1 MTDPGGWRP
10 RASMQTLRLRADIVA
25 SVREFF
31 KQRNVLEV
39 ETPSLSTAGCTDPNI
54 EPVTARVQALG
65 KAVHY
70 LATSPEHAMKRL
82 LAAGS
87 GDIYQLCRVYRDG
100 ELGRWHQPEFTLL
113 EWYRVGWNER
123 ELMAEVD
130 ELLRSVLAP
139 YRARTGTTSLG
150 YREAFHRYLSIDPAD
165 PPGTIRRHLAE
176 RGVHAPAELD
186 SDGLLDLALGTVI
199 APRFD
204 PGRVTFVHG
213 FPASQAALARIG
225 PDGQA
230 ARFEA
235 FTGGLE
241 LANGYRELTDANEQQ
256 ARFEREQAA
265 RRAPARPAPPLDNV
279 LIAALRH
286 GLPDCSGVA
295 VGVDRLIAV
304 AAGVNGIADTLS
316 FPH

>member
-1 MTDPGGWRP
+1 MTGSDGWRP
-10 RASMQTLRLRADIVA
+10 RASFETLRLRADIVA
-25 SVREFF
+25 SIREFF
-31 KQRNVLEV
+31 MQRKVLEV

-65 KAVHY
+65 KDVHY

-130 ELLRSVLAP
+130 ELLKIVLAP
-139 YRARTGTTSLG
+139 YRTRTGTTSLG

-165 PPGTIRRHLAE
+165 TPGAIRRRLAQ
-176 RGVHAPAELD
+176 RGVHAPGELD
-186 SDGLLDLALGTVI
+186 SDGLLDLALGTLI

-204 PGRVTFVHG
+204 PDRVTFVHG

-225 PDGQA
+225 PDGES

-241 LANGYRELTDANEQQ
+241 LANGYRELADANEQR
-256 ARFEREQAA
+256 ARFEREQAT
-265 RRAPARPAPPLDNV
+265 RRAAGRPAPPLDEN
-279 LIAALRH
+279 LIAALGH

-295 VGVDRLIAV
+295 VGVDRLVAI
-304 AAGVNGIADTLS
+304 AAGVDGIAGTLS

>member
-1 MTDPGGWRP
+1 MTGSDCWRP
-10 RASMQTLRLRADIVA
+10 RASMETMRLRADLVA
-25 SVREFF
+25 SIREFF
-31 KQRNVLEV
+31 RQRNVLEV
-39 ETPSLSTAGCTDPNI
+39 ETPTLSTAGCTDPNI

-65 KAVHY
+65 KGVHY

-113 EWYRVGWNER
+113 EWYRVGWDER

-130 ELLRSVLAP
+130 EFLKFVLAP
-139 YRARTGTTSLG
+139 YRTRTGTASLG

-165 PPGTIRRHLAE
+165 TPEAIRRRLAE
-176 RGVHAPAELD
+176 HEVHAPGELD
-186 SDGLLDLALGTVI
+186 SDGLLDLALGATI

-204 PGRVTFVHG
+204 PDRITFVHG
-213 FPASQAALARIG
+213 FPASQAALAQIKPNG
-225 PDGQA
+225 EA

-241 LANGYRELTDANEQQ
+241 LANGYRELSDADEQR
-256 ARFEREQAA
+256 ARFEREQAT
-265 RRAPARPAPPLDNV
+265 RRAAGRPAAPLDEY
-279 LIAALRH
+279 LIAALSH

-295 VGVDRLIAV
+295 VGVDRLVAV
-304 AAGVNGIADTLS
+304 AAGVDGIADTLS
-316 FPH
+316 FPR

>member
-1 MTDPGGWRP
+1 ME
-10 RASMQTLRLRADIVA
+10 TLRLRADIVA
-25 SVREFF
+25 SIREFF
-31 KQRNVLEV
+31 MRRNVLEV

-65 KAVHY
+65 KGVHY

-113 EWYRVGWNER
+113 EWYRVGWDER
-123 ELMAEVD
+123 KLMAEVD
-130 ELLRSVLAP
+130 ELLKFILAP
-139 YRARTGTTSLG
+139 FRARTGTTSLG
-150 YREAFHRYLSIDPAD
+150 YREAFHRFLSIDPAD
-165 PPGTIRRHLAE
+165 APGAIRRRLAE
-176 RGVHAPAELD
+176 LGVHAPGELD
-186 SDGLLDLALGTVI
+186 SDGLLDLALATLI

-204 PGRVTFVHG
+204 PDRVTFVHG
-213 FPASQAALARIG
+213 FPASQAALARIR
-225 PDGQA
+225 PDGES

-241 LANGYRELTDANEQQ
+241 LANGYRELADANEQR
-256 ARFEREQAA
+256 ARFEREQAR
-265 RRAPARPAPPLDNV
+265 RRAAGRPAPPLDENLV
-279 LIAALRH
+279 AALSH

-295 VGVDRLIAV
+295 VGVDRLVAV
-304 AAGVNGIADTLS
+304 AAGVDGIADTLS